1 MDKVLFLQPPFH
13 LLSTDIQFLSSA
25 FDCHHCKMN
34 FAIWFIIFCTHS
46 VFLVFLRKNN
56 NKISYLQIFLVKR
69 AILCVN
75 AIPLFILRRY
85 NNHPPSPNRRM
96 VEGWLGNNVTIN
108 SVLAY
113 IYCNVVIVM
122 LCPKVMCNACAL
134 LVLCFDYIHSF
145 IVKFVLNQKRINT
158 ILNNFLYICNIN
170 ACSKC
175 NYSAISLP
183 DHK

>member
-1 MDKVLFLQPPFH
+1 MSRWWIRSCSFSLRSISYPLILSFLAP
-13 LLSTDIQFLSSA
+13 LSIAITAKWILRYDIY
-25 FDCHHCKMN
+25 
-34 FAIWFIIFCTHS
+34 CTHS

-56 NKISYLQIFLVKR
+56 NKISYLQIFLVKS

-75 AIPLFILRRY
+75 AIPFFILRRY

-122 LCPKVMCNACAL
+122 LCPKVMCNACA
-134 LVLCFDYIHSF
+134 VFW
-145 IVKFVLNQKRINT
+145 
-158 ILNNFLYICNIN
+158 LY
-170 ACSKC
+170 
-175 NYSAISLP
+175 SLFYC
-183 DHK
+183 